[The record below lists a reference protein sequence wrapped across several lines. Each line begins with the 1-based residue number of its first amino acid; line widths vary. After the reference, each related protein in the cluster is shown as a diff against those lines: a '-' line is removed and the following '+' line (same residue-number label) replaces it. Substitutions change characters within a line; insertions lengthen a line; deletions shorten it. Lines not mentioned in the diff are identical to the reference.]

1 MALTLLATNNAEST
15 LASAISATDTS
26 LIVSAGTGAEFP
38 DAVAGESYFKLTL
51 TDAATGSQVEIV
63 NVTAKA
69 GDIFTIERAQ
79 EGTLAR
85 AWAANDMVANMMTA
99 DTLNIIAQ
107 YSQQAAASA
116 AQAEEYANNASDYA
130 QNKFTFYK
138 TASDPDGTI
147 AGLAATTDGQSFWVA
162 QGPDAL
168 SAAWQYQNN
177 AGVAV
182 LQAKQPGTAAVTG
195 TIREF
200 PTLAAAQA
208 DADAGNILNGGK
220 CFALNSSDNIIAD
233 EYANTSGTLTAT
245 GRRIASRKSVVIGC
259 VDAWV
264 NNNLYPFDSL
274 SSPNENSVSMNV
286 AAVST
291 IAYREAYSALLS
303 PVAVGDIITVRYKY
317 SGTGGA
323 PTIGLKTSLNGTFV
337 SNQPT
342 LTSSND
348 WQEVQLTATAATA
361 TLLAIGVNTR
371 LATTVQ
377 LSIIAYAS
385 KKNAITT
392 AILNSLDSISSLNGK
407 VRIGSVDSWVNNNL
421 YPFDSLSS
429 PNENSVS
436 MNVAAVSTIAYREA
450 YSALLSPVA
459 VGDII
464 TVRYKYSGTGGA
476 PTIGLKTSLNGTF
489 VSNQPTLTSSNDWQ
503 EVQLTATAATATLL
517 AIGVNTRLATTVQL
531 SIIAYASKKNAITTA
546 ILNSLDSISS
556 LNGKVRIG
564 SVDSWVNNTGY
575 PFSTFSQVNNNRVNY
590 ANASG
595 VYSEMY
601 ANINVASG
609 ATVELNYALNITSGR
624 LFARLANGSTWT
636 GDEVQLAGGGV
647 RQTVKLV
654 ASADTKQLKIYSK
667 AEVSSGSIFAEVNY
681 GQKNALTEQ
690 IDSLYSAIASANAI
704 LAILSQDSTFDSFVK
719 SSPYTYTLSD
729 AGTAYKQLLNTINA
743 VSGASTVKMMYKI
756 SSENAALKIQSR
768 NGNAWGANEKALTAD
783 GKYHEVDLQ
792 IASGQVFSGWGVY
805 SQAKSGGYTADVTM
819 IPISADGVFF
829 TPATAILYGLMMSTA
844 SLDTRVT
851 ALENGQVTNQN
862 TDVIFPAYFYAVDG
876 RPLRF
881 YGANMVSGPRPWRNN
896 TDIVLS
902 SHGYDGKSVLLK
914 DADPDAMIMP
924 SEINGPT
931 LNINARADGSGNVF
945 RKKAAFTKLAA
956 TQTGS
961 VKVATIMDSLGERC
975 VPWLYFA
982 INATGATYVG
992 AGSRT
997 TRGMTDD
1004 GGYVLPN
1011 TPAAGIPFDGRG
1023 GWTTFDYIGKTQK
1036 TNFSQP
1042 FLRDAV
1048 AADFAAYPQYCY
1060 DKAYSGQSYA
1070 DNPNLAGYH
1079 IFDVTAWMAASG
1091 VSASDKL
1098 VVVIQ
1103 LGYNDLYYSYTPQ
1116 QTVDAQEFMIAK
1128 FREKIANSRFVIS
1141 HQAFG
1146 WSGVSAPQNW
1156 PDFAKWITEKI
1167 RKFDN
1172 RLSEKIIVAPAWAQL
1187 SYKYGMNE
1195 TITATSDTGVQT
1207 VSLPDDV
1214 HPGEL
1219 GGAQW
1224 GDALV
1229 APVLAAWNW

>member
-1 MALTLLATNNAEST
+1 MAEVPLSLPTPTDNPVPSTDIRDAVYGGAMLDKVVTSTEPTYIDRLGGEHYTVDGIKAEGDKVVEETRQNLIPLSRQYTT
-15 LASAISATDTS
+15 LAD
-26 LIVSAGTGAEFP
+26 
-38 DAVAGESYFKLTL
+38 
-51 TDAATGSQVEIV
+51 
-63 NVTAKA
+63 
-69 GDIFTIERAQ
+69 
-79 EGTLAR
+79 
-85 AWAANDMVANMMTA
+85 
-99 DTLNIIAQ
+99 
-107 YSQQAAASA
+107 
-116 AQAEEYANNASDYA
+116 
-130 QNKFTFYK
+130 
-138 TASDPDGTI
+138 
-147 AGLAATTDGQSFWVA
+147 
-162 QGPDAL
+162 
-168 SAAWQYQNN
+168 
-177 AGVAV
+177 
-182 LQAKQPGTAAVTG
+182 
-195 TIREF
+195 
-200 PTLAAAQA
+200 AQA
-208 DADAGNILNGGK
+208 DIANIPVNSFTYVRDPSGNALALEYQNVAGV
-220 CFALNSSDNIIAD
+220 
-233 EYANTSGTLTAT
+233 LTAT
-245 GRRIASRKSVVIGC
+245 GRKMPSRASMVIGI
-259 VDAWV
+259 VDSWV

-303 PVAVGDIITVRYKY
+303 TVAAGDIITVRYKY
-317 SGTGGA
+317 NGTGGA

-377 LSIIAYAS
+377 LSIIS
-385 KKNAITT
+385 
-392 AILNSLDSISSLNGK
+392 
-407 VRIGSVDSWVNNNL
+407 
-421 YPFDSLSS
+421 
-429 PNENSVS
+429 
-436 MNVAAVSTIAYREA
+436 
-450 YSALLSPVA
+450 
-459 VGDII
+459 
-464 TVRYKYSGTGGA
+464 
-476 PTIGLKTSLNGTF
+476 
-489 VSNQPTLTSSNDWQ
+489 
-503 EVQLTATAATATLL
+503 
-517 AIGVNTRLATTVQL
+517 
-531 SIIAYASKKNAITTA
+531 YASKKNAITTA

-636 GDEVQLAGGGV
+636 GDEVQLSGGGV

-667 AEVSSGSIFAEVNY
+667 AEVSSGSVFAEVNY

-690 IDSLYSAIASANAI
+690 IDSLYSAVASANAI

-783 GKYHEVDLQ
+783 GKYHEVDLA

-805 SQAKSGGYTADVTM
+805 SAAKSGGYAADVTM

-829 TPATAILYGLMMSTA
+829 TPATAILYGLMASSA
-844 SLDTRVT
+844 SLDSRVT

-862 TDVIFPAYFYAVDG
+862 TDVIFPSYFYAVDG
-876 RPLRF
+876 RPQRF
-881 YGANMVSGPRPWRNN
+881 YGANMVSGDRPWRNGA
-896 TDIVLS
+896 DIVLS
-902 SHGYDGKSVLLK
+902 SHGYEGKPVLLK
-914 DADPDAMIMP
+914 DVVPDAMIMP

-945 RKKAAFTKLAA
+945 RKNAAFTKLAA
-956 TQTGS
+956 TQTGN

-997 TRGMTDD
+997 TRGMTDE
-1004 GGYVLPN
+1004 GGYTLPN

-1060 DKAYSGQSYA
+1060 DKAWSGQSYA
-1070 DNPNLAGYH
+1070 ENPNLSAYH
-1079 IFDVTAWMAASG
+1079 IFDVTAWMAAAG

-1116 QTVDAQEFMIAK
+1116 QTVDAQEFIIAK
-1128 FREKIANSRFVIS
+1128 FREKIADSRFVIS

-1146 WSGVSAPQNW
+1146 WSGISAPQNW
-1156 PDFAKWITEKI
+1156 PDFAKWIAQKL

>member
-1 MALTLLATNNAEST
+1 MATTDTQQTAQFAAE
-15 LASAISATDTS
+15 ASVSAAEAKQYLIEVQQGYQDISATTQEAINAATAAEAS
-26 LIVSAGTGAEFP
+26 KIAAETAEQSSSASAVSSAG
-38 DAVAGESYFKLTL
+38 S
-51 TDAATGSQVEIV
+51 AT
-63 NVTAKA
+63 
-69 GDIFTIERAQ
+69 
-79 EGTLAR
+79 
-85 AWAANDMVANMMTA
+85 
-99 DTLNIIAQ
+99 
-107 YSQQAAASA
+107 AAAGSA
-116 AQAEEYANNASDYA
+116 AQAEEYKNDASEYA
-130 QNKFTFYK
+130 LNKFTFYK
-138 TASDPDGTI
+138 TPSDPDGTI
-147 AGLAATTDGQSFWVA
+147 AGLAATTNGQSFRVA
-162 QGPDAL
+162 EGPGAT
-168 SAAWQYQNN
+168 AAFKTYENQD
-177 AGVAV
+177 GVAV
-182 LQAKQPGTAAVTG
+182 LQASQPGTAAVTG
-195 TIREF
+195 TIRVF
-200 PTLAAAQA
+200 PTTTAAQA

-220 CFALNSSDNIIAD
+220 CFALNASENIISD
-233 EYANTSGTLTAT
+233 EYTNTSGTLTPT

-274 SSPNENSVSMNV
+274 SSPNENAVSMSV

-303 PVAVGDIITVRYKY
+303 
-317 SGTGGA
+317 S
-323 PTIGLKTSLNGTFV
+323 
-337 SNQPT
+337 
-342 LTSSND
+342 
-348 WQEVQLTATAATA
+348 
-361 TLLAIGVNTR
+361 
-371 LATTVQ
+371 
-377 LSIIAYAS
+377 
-385 KKNAITT
+385 
-392 AILNSLDSISSLNGK
+392 
-407 VRIGSVDSWVNNNL
+407 
-421 YPFDSLSS
+421 
-429 PNENSVS
+429 
-436 MNVAAVSTIAYREA
+436 VAA
-450 YSALLSPVA
+450 
-459 VGDII
+459 GDII

-636 GDEVQLAGGGV
+636 GDEVQLSGGGV

-704 LAILSQDSTFDSFVK
+704 LAILSQDSTFDTLTK
-719 SSPYTYTLSD
+719 SSPYTYALSD
-729 AGTAYKQLLNTINA
+729 SGASYKQVLNSVNA
-743 VSGASTVKMMYKI
+743 VSGVSTVKLMYKI
-756 SSENAALKIQSR
+756 TSTNAALKIQSR
-768 NGNAWGANEKALTAD
+768 NGNAWGANERTLTLD
-783 GKYHEVDLQ
+783 GKYHEVDLP
-792 IASGQVFSGWGVY
+792 ITSGQVFSGWGVY
-805 SQAKSGGYTADVTM
+805 SQAKAGGYTADVTM

-945 RKKAAFTKLAA
+945 RKKAAFTKLSA
-956 TQTGS
+956 TQTGG

-1011 TPAAGIPFDGRG
+1011 TPSAGIPFDGRG

-1156 PDFAKWITEKI
+1156 PDFAKWITQKL

-1172 RLSEKIIVAPAWAQL
+1172 RISEKILVAPAWAQL

>member
-1 MALTLLATNNAEST
+1 MATTDTQQTAQFAAE
-15 LASAISATDTS
+15 AAVSAAEAKQYLIEVQQGYQDISATAQEA
-26 LIVSAGTGAEFP
+26 IN
-38 DAVAGESYFKLTL
+38 
-51 TDAATGSQVEIV
+51 AATAAEAAKSAAE
-63 NVTAKA
+63 TAEQNSS
-69 GDIFTIERAQ
+69 T
-79 EGTLAR
+79 
-85 AWAANDMVANMMTA
+85 
-99 DTLNIIAQ
+99 
-107 YSQQAAASA
+107 SAAASSESATA
-116 AQAEEYANNASDYA
+116 AAGSAALAEEYKNDASEYA
-130 QNKFTFYK
+130 LNKFTFYK
-138 TASDPDGTI
+138 TPSDPDGTI
-147 AGLAATTDGQSFWVA
+147 AGLAATTNGQSFRVA
-162 QGPDAL
+162 EGPGAT
-168 SAAWQYQNN
+168 AAFKTYENQD
-177 AGVAV
+177 GVAV
-182 LQAKQPGTAAVTG
+182 LQASQPGTAAVTG
-195 TIREF
+195 TIRVF
-200 PTLAAAQA
+200 PTTTAAQA

-220 CFALNSSDNIIAD
+220 CFALNASENIIAD
-233 EYANTSGTLTAT
+233 EYTNTSGTLTPT

-291 IAYREAYSALLS
+291 IAYREAYAALLS

-317 SGTGGA
+317 
-323 PTIGLKTSLNGTFV
+323 N
-337 SNQPT
+337 
-342 LTSSND
+342 
-348 WQEVQLTATAATA
+348 
-361 TLLAIGVNTR
+361 
-371 LATTVQ
+371 
-377 LSIIAYAS
+377 
-385 KKNAITT
+385 
-392 AILNSLDSISSLNGK
+392 
-407 VRIGSVDSWVNNNL
+407 
-421 YPFDSLSS
+421 
-429 PNENSVS
+429 
-436 MNVAAVSTIAYREA
+436 
-450 YSALLSPVA
+450 
-459 VGDII
+459 
-464 TVRYKYSGTGGA
+464 GTGGA

-636 GDEVQLAGGGV
+636 GDEVQLSGGGV

-654 ASADTKQLKIYSK
+654 ASAETKQLKIYSK

-756 SSENAALKIQSR
+756 SSANAALKIQSR

-792 IASGQVFSGWGVY
+792 IASGQVFSGWGIY
-805 SQAKSGGYTADVTM
+805 SAAKSGGYTADVTM

-982 INATGATYVG
+982 MNATGATYVG

-1156 PDFAKWITEKI
+1156 PDFAKWITQKI

>member
-1 MALTLLATNNAEST
+1 MATTPTNNPVPSNDLNDFRFNCEKV
-15 LASAISATDTS
+15 D
-26 LIVSAGTGAEFP
+26 
-38 DAVAGESYFKLTL
+38 
-51 TDAATGSQVEIV
+51 EIV
-63 NVTAKA
+63 NSDNEKYEDRFGVERY
-69 GDIFTIERAQ
+69 TIDGVRKNLIPLGKQ
-79 EGTLAR
+79 YMTLE
-85 AWAANDMVANMMTA
+85 D
-99 DTLNIIAQ
+99 
-107 YSQQAAASA
+107 
-116 AQAEEYANNASDYA
+116 
-130 QNKFTFYK
+130 
-138 TASDPDGTI
+138 
-147 AGLAATTDGQSFWVA
+147 
-162 QGPDAL
+162 
-168 SAAWQYQNN
+168 
-177 AGVAV
+177 
-182 LQAKQPGTAAVTG
+182 
-195 TIREF
+195 
-200 PTLAAAQA
+200 AQA
-208 DADAGNILNGGK
+208 DIANIPVNSFTYIRDSSTNALASEYQNVAGV
-220 CFALNSSDNIIAD
+220 
-233 EYANTSGTLTAT
+233 LTAT
-245 GRRIASRKSVVIGC
+245 GRKMPSRSSMVIGI
-259 VDAWV
+259 VDSWV
-264 NNNLYPFDSL
+264 NNTLYPFDSL
-274 SSPNENSVSMNV
+274 SSPNENAVSMNV

-317 SGTGGA
+317 
-323 PTIGLKTSLNGTFV
+323 N
-337 SNQPT
+337 
-342 LTSSND
+342 
-348 WQEVQLTATAATA
+348 
-361 TLLAIGVNTR
+361 
-371 LATTVQ
+371 
-377 LSIIAYAS
+377 
-385 KKNAITT
+385 
-392 AILNSLDSISSLNGK
+392 
-407 VRIGSVDSWVNNNL
+407 
-421 YPFDSLSS
+421 
-429 PNENSVS
+429 
-436 MNVAAVSTIAYREA
+436 
-450 YSALLSPVA
+450 
-459 VGDII
+459 
-464 TVRYKYSGTGGA
+464 GTGGA

-636 GDEVQLAGGGV
+636 GDEVQLSGGGV

-704 LAILSQDSTFDSFVK
+704 LAILSQDSTFDSLVK
-719 SSPYTYTLSD
+719 SSPYIYTLSD
-729 AGTAYKQLLNTINA
+729 AGTSYKQLLNTINA

-756 SSENAALKIQSR
+756 SSANAALKIQSR
-768 NGNAWGANEKALTAD
+768 NGNAWGANEKALIAD
-783 GKYHEVDLQ
+783 GRYHEVDLP
-792 IASGQVFSGWGVY
+792 ISSGQVFSGWGVY
-805 SQAKSGGYTADVTM
+805 SQAKPGGYSADVTM
-819 IPISADGVFF
+819 IPISVNGVFF
-829 TPATAILYGLMMSTA
+829 TPATAILYGLMASSA
-844 SLDTRVT
+844 SLDSRVT

-881 YGANMVSGPRPWRNN
+881 YGANMVSGPRSWRNN

-1011 TPAAGIPFDGRG
+1011 TPSEGIPFDGRG

-1146 WSGVSAPQNW
+1146 WSGVSAPQSW
-1156 PDFAKWITEKI
+1156 PEFAKWITQKL
-1167 RKFDN
+1167 RQFDN

>member
-99 DTLNIIAQ
+99 GTLNIIAQ
-107 YSQQAAASA
+107 YTQQAAASA
-116 AQAEEYANNASDYA
+116 AQAEEYKNDASEYA
-130 QNKFTFYK
+130 LNKFTFYK
-138 TASDPDGTI
+138 TPSDPDGTI
-147 AGLAATTDGQSFWVA
+147 AGLAATTNGQSFRVA
-162 QGPDAL
+162 EGPEAT
-168 SAAWQYQNN
+168 AAFKTYENQD
-177 AGVAV
+177 GVAV
-182 LQAKQPGTAAVTG
+182 LQASQPGTAAVTG
-195 TIREF
+195 TIRVF
-200 PTLAAAQA
+200 PTTTAAQA

-317 SGTGGA
+317 NGTGGA

-361 TLLAIGVNTR
+361 TLLAISVNTR

-407 VRIGSVDSWVNNNL
+407 VRIGSVDSWINNN
-421 YPFDSLSS
+421 
-429 PNENSVS
+429 
-436 MNVAAVSTIAYREA
+436 
-450 YSALLSPVA
+450 
-459 VGDII
+459 
-464 TVRYKYSGTGGA
+464 
-476 PTIGLKTSLNGTF
+476 
-489 VSNQPTLTSSNDWQ
+489 
-503 EVQLTATAATATLL
+503 
-517 AIGVNTRLATTVQL
+517 
-531 SIIAYASKKNAITTA
+531 
-546 ILNSLDSISS
+546 
-556 LNGKVRIG
+556 
-564 SVDSWVNNTGY
+564 GY
-575 PFSTFSQVNNNRVNY
+575 PFSVFSQVNNNRVNY
-590 ANASG
+590 VNSTG

-743 VSGASTVKMMYKI
+743 ISDASTVKMMYKI
-756 SSENAALKIQSR
+756 TSEDAALKIQSR
-768 NGNAWGANEKALTAD
+768 NGNAWGANEKALIAD
-783 GKYHEVDLQ
+783 GKYHEVDLA

-805 SQAKSGGYTADVTM
+805 SPAKSGGYTADVTM

-829 TPATAILYGLMMSTA
+829 TPATAILYGLMASSI
-844 SLDTRVT
+844 SLDSRVT
-851 ALENGQVTNQN
+851 ALESGQVTNQN
-862 TDVIFPAYFYAVDG
+862 TDVIFPSYFYAVDG
-876 RPLRF
+876 RPQRF
-881 YGANMVSGPRPWRNN
+881 YGANMVSGDRPWRNGA
-896 TDIVLS
+896 DIVLS
-902 SHGYDGKSVLLK
+902 SHGYEGKSVLLK
-914 DADPDAMIMP
+914 DAVPDAMIMP

>member
-79 EGTLAR
+79 EGTMAR

-99 DTLNIIAQ
+99 DTLNVIAQ
-107 YSQQAAASA
+107 YTQQAGESA
-116 AQAEEYANNASDYA
+116 AQSIEAANNASEYA
-130 QNKFTFYK
+130 KNKYTFYK
-138 TASDPDGTI
+138 TAGDPDGTI

-168 SAAWQYQNN
+168 SAAWQYQNK

-220 CFALNSSDNIIAD
+220 CFALNASENIIAD
-233 EYANTSGTLTAT
+233 EYTNTSGTLTPT

-259 VDAWV
+259 
-264 NNNLYPFDSL
+264 
-274 SSPNENSVSMNV
+274 
-286 AAVST
+286 
-291 IAYREAYSALLS
+291 
-303 PVAVGDIITVRYKY
+303 
-317 SGTGGA
+317 
-323 PTIGLKTSLNGTFV
+323 
-337 SNQPT
+337 
-342 LTSSND
+342 
-348 WQEVQLTATAATA
+348 
-361 TLLAIGVNTR
+361 
-371 LATTVQ
+371 
-377 LSIIAYAS
+377 
-385 KKNAITT
+385 
-392 AILNSLDSISSLNGK
+392 
-407 VRIGSVDSWVNNNL
+407 VDSWVNNNL

-503 EVQLTATAATATLL
+503 ELQLTATAATATLL
-517 AIGVNTRLATTVQL
+517 AISVNTRLATTVQL

-564 SVDSWVNNTGY
+564 SVDSWVNNNGY
-575 PFSTFSQVNNNRVNY
+575 PFSVFSQVNNNRVNY
-590 ANASG
+590 VNSTG

-743 VSGASTVKMMYKI
+743 ISDASTVKMMYKI
-756 SSENAALKIQSR
+756 TSEDAALKIQSR
-768 NGNAWGANEKALTAD
+768 NGNAWGANEKALIAD
-783 GKYHEVDLQ
+783 GKYHEVDLA

-805 SQAKSGGYTADVTM
+805 SPAKSGGYTADVTM

-829 TPATAILYGLMMSTA
+829 TPATAILYGLMASSI
-844 SLDTRVT
+844 SLDSRVT
-851 ALENGQVTNQN
+851 ALESGQVTNQN
-862 TDVIFPAYFYAVDG
+862 TDVIFPSYFYAVDG
-876 RPLRF
+876 RPQRF
-881 YGANMVSGPRPWRNN
+881 YGANMVSGDRPWRNGA
-896 TDIVLS
+896 DIVLS
-902 SHGYDGKSVLLK
+902 SHGYEGKSVLLK
-914 DADPDAMIMP
+914 DAVPDAMIMP

-1079 IFDVTAWMAASG
+1079 IFDVTAWMAAAG

-1098 VVVIQ
+1098 VVIIQ
-1103 LGYNDLYYSYTPQ
+1103 LGYNDLCYSYTPQ

-1128 FREKIANSRFVIS
+1128 FREKIANTRFVIS

-1156 PDFAKWITEKI
+1156 PDFAKWITQKI

>member
-1 MALTLLATNNAEST
+1 MATTDTQQTAQFAAE
-15 LASAISATDTS
+15 AAVSAAEAKQYLIEVQQGYQDISATAQEA
-26 LIVSAGTGAEFP
+26 IN
-38 DAVAGESYFKLTL
+38 
-51 TDAATGSQVEIV
+51 AATAAEAAKSAAE
-63 NVTAKA
+63 TAEQNSS
-69 GDIFTIERAQ
+69 T
-79 EGTLAR
+79 
-85 AWAANDMVANMMTA
+85 
-99 DTLNIIAQ
+99 
-107 YSQQAAASA
+107 SAAASSESATAAAGSA
-116 AQAEEYANNASDYA
+116 AQAEEYKNDASEYA
-130 QNKFTFYK
+130 LNKFTFYK
-138 TASDPDGTI
+138 TPSDPDGTI
-147 AGLAATTDGQSFWVA
+147 AGLAATTNGQSFRVA
-162 QGPDAL
+162 EGPEAT
-168 SAAWQYQNN
+168 AAFKTYENQD
-177 AGVAV
+177 GVAV
-182 LQAKQPGTAAVTG
+182 LQASQPGTAAVTG
-195 TIREF
+195 TIRVF
-200 PTLAAAQA
+200 PTTTAAQA

-303 PVAVGDIITVRYKY
+303 SVATGDIITVRYKY

-361 TLLAIGVNTR
+361 TILAIGVNTR
-371 LATTVQ
+371 LATT
-377 LSIIAYAS
+377 A
-385 KKNAITT
+385 
-392 AILNSLDSISSLNGK
+392 
-407 VRIGSVDSWVNNNL
+407 
-421 YPFDSLSS
+421 
-429 PNENSVS
+429 
-436 MNVAAVSTIAYREA
+436 
-450 YSALLSPVA
+450 
-459 VGDII
+459 
-464 TVRYKYSGTGGA
+464 
-476 PTIGLKTSLNGTF
+476 
-489 VSNQPTLTSSNDWQ
+489 
-503 EVQLTATAATATLL
+503 
-517 AIGVNTRLATTVQL
+517 QL

-636 GDEVQLAGGGV
+636 GDEVQLSGGGV

-667 AEVSSGSIFAEVNY
+667 AEVSSGSVFAEVNY

-704 LAILSQDSTFDSFVK
+704 LAILSQDSTFDTLTK
-719 SSPYTYTLSD
+719 SSPYTYALSD
-729 AGTAYKQLLNTINA
+729 SGASYKQMLNSVNA
-743 VSGASTVKMMYKI
+743 VSGVSTVKLMYKI
-756 SSENAALKIQSR
+756 TSTNAALKIQSR
-768 NGNAWGANEKALTAD
+768 NGNAWGANERTLTLD
-783 GKYHEVDLQ
+783 GKYHEVDLP
-792 IASGQVFSGWGVY
+792 ITSGQVFSGWGVY
-805 SQAKSGGYTADVTM
+805 SQAKAGGYTADVTM

-1011 TPAAGIPFDGRG
+1011 TPSAGIPFDGRG

-1079 IFDVTAWMAASG
+1079 IFDVTAWMAAAG

-1156 PDFAKWITEKI
+1156 PDFAKWITQKI

>member
-1 MALTLLATNNAEST
+1 MSEYDTGNSVPSASMPDAWDNMQSIDSFVNSNDETITTRTGKQLDTLHGVNVKASNQRDELQAEFEASQEERDITFEETRQNLIPLSRQYTT
-15 LASAISATDTS
+15 LAD
-26 LIVSAGTGAEFP
+26 
-38 DAVAGESYFKLTL
+38 
-51 TDAATGSQVEIV
+51 
-63 NVTAKA
+63 
-69 GDIFTIERAQ
+69 
-79 EGTLAR
+79 
-85 AWAANDMVANMMTA
+85 
-99 DTLNIIAQ
+99 
-107 YSQQAAASA
+107 
-116 AQAEEYANNASDYA
+116 
-130 QNKFTFYK
+130 
-138 TASDPDGTI
+138 
-147 AGLAATTDGQSFWVA
+147 
-162 QGPDAL
+162 
-168 SAAWQYQNN
+168 
-177 AGVAV
+177 
-182 LQAKQPGTAAVTG
+182 
-195 TIREF
+195 
-200 PTLAAAQA
+200 AQA
-208 DADAGNILNGGK
+208 DIANIPVNSFTYVRDPSGNALALEYQNVAGV
-220 CFALNSSDNIIAD
+220 
-233 EYANTSGTLTAT
+233 LTAT
-245 GRRIASRKSVVIGC
+245 GRKMPSRASMVIG
-259 VDAWV
+259 
-264 NNNLYPFDSL
+264 
-274 SSPNENSVSMNV
+274 
-286 AAVST
+286 
-291 IAYREAYSALLS
+291 I
-303 PVAVGDIITVRYKY
+303 
-317 SGTGGA
+317 
-323 PTIGLKTSLNGTFV
+323 
-337 SNQPT
+337 
-342 LTSSND
+342 
-348 WQEVQLTATAATA
+348 
-361 TLLAIGVNTR
+361 
-371 LATTVQ
+371 
-377 LSIIAYAS
+377 
-385 KKNAITT
+385 
-392 AILNSLDSISSLNGK
+392 
-407 VRIGSVDSWVNNNL
+407 VDSWVNNNL

-450 YSALLSPVA
+450 YSALLSTVA
-459 VGDII
+459 AGDII
-464 TVRYKYSGTGGA
+464 TVRYKYNGTGGA

-636 GDEVQLAGGGV
+636 GDEVQLSGGGV

-756 SSENAALKIQSR
+756 SSANAALKIQSR
-768 NGNAWGANEKALTAD
+768 NGNAWGANEKSLVAD
-783 GKYHEVDLQ
+783 GKYHEVDLA
-792 IASGQVFSGWGVY
+792 ISSGQVFSGWGVY
-805 SQAKSGGYTADVTM
+805 SQAKAGGYTADVTM
-819 IPISADGVFF
+819 IPISANGVFF
-829 TPATAILYGLMMSTA
+829 TPATAILYGLMASSA
-844 SLDTRVT
+844 SLDSRVT

-914 DADPDAMIMP
+914 DAVPDAMIMP

-931 LNINARADGSGNVF
+931 ININARADGSGNVF

-956 TQTGS
+956 AQTGS

-982 INATGATYVG
+982 LNATGATYVG

-1011 TPAAGIPFDGRG
+1011 TPSAGIPFDGRG

-1079 IFDVTAWMAASG
+1079 IFDVTAWMAAAG

-1098 VVVIQ
+1098 VVIIQ

-1128 FREKIANSRFVIS
+1128 FREKIANTRFVIS

-1156 PDFAKWITEKI
+1156 PDFAKWITQKI

>member
-1 MALTLLATNNAEST
+1 MAELPLPLPTPTDNPVPSTDIRDAVYGGAMLDKVVTSTEPTYIDRLGGEHYTIDGIKVEGDKVVEETRQNLIPLSRQYTT
-15 LASAISATDTS
+15 LAD
-26 LIVSAGTGAEFP
+26 
-38 DAVAGESYFKLTL
+38 
-51 TDAATGSQVEIV
+51 
-63 NVTAKA
+63 
-69 GDIFTIERAQ
+69 
-79 EGTLAR
+79 
-85 AWAANDMVANMMTA
+85 
-99 DTLNIIAQ
+99 
-107 YSQQAAASA
+107 
-116 AQAEEYANNASDYA
+116 
-130 QNKFTFYK
+130 
-138 TASDPDGTI
+138 
-147 AGLAATTDGQSFWVA
+147 
-162 QGPDAL
+162 
-168 SAAWQYQNN
+168 
-177 AGVAV
+177 
-182 LQAKQPGTAAVTG
+182 
-195 TIREF
+195 
-200 PTLAAAQA
+200 AQA
-208 DADAGNILNGGK
+208 DIANIPVNSFTYVRDPSGNALALEYQNVAGV
-220 CFALNSSDNIIAD
+220 
-233 EYANTSGTLTAT
+233 LTAT
-245 GRRIASRKSVVIGC
+245 GRKMPSRSSMVIG
-259 VDAWV
+259 
-264 NNNLYPFDSL
+264 
-274 SSPNENSVSMNV
+274 
-286 AAVST
+286 
-291 IAYREAYSALLS
+291 I
-303 PVAVGDIITVRYKY
+303 
-317 SGTGGA
+317 
-323 PTIGLKTSLNGTFV
+323 
-337 SNQPT
+337 
-342 LTSSND
+342 
-348 WQEVQLTATAATA
+348 
-361 TLLAIGVNTR
+361 
-371 LATTVQ
+371 
-377 LSIIAYAS
+377 
-385 KKNAITT
+385 
-392 AILNSLDSISSLNGK
+392 
-407 VRIGSVDSWVNNNL
+407 VDSWVNNNL

-464 TVRYKYSGTGGA
+464 TVRYKYNGTGGA

-636 GDEVQLAGGGV
+636 GDEVQLSGGGV

-729 AGTAYKQLLNTINA
+729 AGTSYKQLLNTINA

-756 SSENAALKIQSR
+756 SSANAALKIQSR

-792 IASGQVFSGWGVY
+792 IASGQVFSGWGIY
-805 SQAKSGGYTADVTM
+805 SAAKSGGYTADVTM
-819 IPISADGVFF
+819 ISISADGVFF

-982 INATGATYVG
+982 MNATGATYVG

-1004 GGYVLPN
+1004 GGYVLP
-1011 TPAAGIPFDGRG
+1011 
-1023 GWTTFDYIGKTQK
+1023 
-1036 TNFSQP
+1036 
-1042 FLRDAV
+1042 
-1048 AADFAAYPQYCY
+1048 
-1060 DKAYSGQSYA
+1060 
-1070 DNPNLAGYH
+1070 
-1079 IFDVTAWMAASG
+1079 
-1091 VSASDKL
+1091 
-1098 VVVIQ
+1098 
-1103 LGYNDLYYSYTPQ
+1103 
-1116 QTVDAQEFMIAK
+1116 
-1128 FREKIANSRFVIS
+1128 
-1141 HQAFG
+1141 
-1146 WSGVSAPQNW
+1146 
-1156 PDFAKWITEKI
+1156 
-1167 RKFDN
+1167 
-1172 RLSEKIIVAPAWAQL
+1172 
-1187 SYKYGMNE
+1187 
-1195 TITATSDTGVQT
+1195 
-1207 VSLPDDV
+1207 
-1214 HPGEL
+1214 
-1219 GGAQW
+1219 
-1224 GDALV
+1224 
-1229 APVLAAWNW
+1229 

>member
-1 MALTLLATNNAEST
+1 MAELPLPLPTPTDNPVPSTDIRDAVYGGAMLDKVVTSTEPTYIDRLGGEHYTIDGIKAEGDKVVEETRQNLIPLSRQYTT
-15 LASAISATDTS
+15 LAD
-26 LIVSAGTGAEFP
+26 
-38 DAVAGESYFKLTL
+38 
-51 TDAATGSQVEIV
+51 
-63 NVTAKA
+63 
-69 GDIFTIERAQ
+69 
-79 EGTLAR
+79 
-85 AWAANDMVANMMTA
+85 
-99 DTLNIIAQ
+99 
-107 YSQQAAASA
+107 
-116 AQAEEYANNASDYA
+116 
-130 QNKFTFYK
+130 
-138 TASDPDGTI
+138 
-147 AGLAATTDGQSFWVA
+147 
-162 QGPDAL
+162 
-168 SAAWQYQNN
+168 
-177 AGVAV
+177 
-182 LQAKQPGTAAVTG
+182 
-195 TIREF
+195 
-200 PTLAAAQA
+200 AQA
-208 DADAGNILNGGK
+208 DIANIPVNSFTYVRDPSGNALALEYQNVAGV
-220 CFALNSSDNIIAD
+220 
-233 EYANTSGTLTAT
+233 LTAT
-245 GRRIASRKSVVIGC
+245 GRKMPSRASMVIG
-259 VDAWV
+259 
-264 NNNLYPFDSL
+264 
-274 SSPNENSVSMNV
+274 
-286 AAVST
+286 
-291 IAYREAYSALLS
+291 I
-303 PVAVGDIITVRYKY
+303 
-317 SGTGGA
+317 
-323 PTIGLKTSLNGTFV
+323 
-337 SNQPT
+337 
-342 LTSSND
+342 
-348 WQEVQLTATAATA
+348 
-361 TLLAIGVNTR
+361 
-371 LATTVQ
+371 
-377 LSIIAYAS
+377 
-385 KKNAITT
+385 
-392 AILNSLDSISSLNGK
+392 
-407 VRIGSVDSWVNNNL
+407 VDSWVNNNL

-464 TVRYKYSGTGGA
+464 TVRYKYSGTGGS

-503 EVQLTATAATATLL
+503 EVRLTATAATATLL
-517 AIGVNTRLATTVQL
+517 AIGVNTKLATTVQL

-564 SVDSWVNNTGY
+564 SVDSWVNNNGY
-575 PFSTFSQVNNNRVNY
+575 PFSVFSQVNNNRVNY
-590 ANASG
+590 VNSSG

-601 ANINVASG
+601 ADVNVPSG
-609 ATVELNYALNITSGR
+609 GALTLNYSLDVTAGR
-624 LFARLANGSTWT
+624 LFARLANGSAWT
-636 GDEVQLAGGGV
+636 GDEVQLAGGGA
-647 RQTVKLV
+647 RQTLTLV
-654 ASADTKQLKIYSK
+654 ATDDTRQLKIYSK
-667 AEVSSGSIFAEVNY
+667 AEISAGSIFAEVVY

-690 IDSLYSAIASANAI
+690 IDSLYTAVASANAI
-704 LAILSQDSTFDSFVK
+704 LAILSQSSTFDSFVK

-729 AGTAYKQLLNTINA
+729 SGIAYKQLINTINTISS
-743 VSGASTVKMMYKI
+743 VTTVKMMYKI
-756 SSENAALKIQSR
+756 SSTNAVLKIQSR
-768 NGNAWGANEKALTAD
+768 NGGNWGANETPLIAD
-783 GKYHEVDLQ
+783 GSYHEVNLS
-792 IASGQVFSGWGVY
+792 ISSGQVFSGWGVY
-805 SQAKSGGYTADVTM
+805 SSAKAGGYYADVTM
-819 IPISADGVFF
+819 IPISANGVFF
-829 TPATAILYGLMMSTA
+829 TPATAILYGLMQTSA
-844 SLDTRVT
+844 DLDSRVT
-851 ALENGQVTNQN
+851 ALEQGIAADQN
-862 TDVIFPAYFYAVDG
+862 TDVIFPANFYAVDS

-881 YGANMVSGPRPWRNN
+881 YGANLVSGERPWHNGA
-896 TDIVLS
+896 DVVLS
-902 SHGYDGKSVLLK
+902 SHGYEGKPILLK
-914 DADPDAMIMP
+914 SIVPDATILP

-931 LNINARADGSGNVF
+931 LVVNARADQSGAVY

-956 TQTGS
+956 TQTGN

-982 INATGATYVG
+982 LNATGATYVG
-992 AGSRT
+992 AGSRK

-1004 GGYVLPN
+1004 GSYTLPN
-1011 TPAAGIPFDGRG
+1011 TPADGIPFDGRG

-1128 FREKIANSRFVIS
+1128 FKEKIANSRFVIS

-1146 WSGVSAPQNW
+1146 WSGVSAPQSW
-1156 PDFAKWITEKI
+1156 PEFAKWITQKL

-1172 RLSEKIIVAPAWAQL
+1172 RISEKILVAPAWAQL

-1224 GDALV
+1224 GDALL
-1229 APVLAAWNW
+1229 APVLAAWSI

>member
-107 YSQQAAASA
+107 YAQQAAASA
-116 AQAEEYANNASDYA
+116 EQAGEYAGDASDYA
-130 QNKFTFYK
+130 RNKFTFYK

-168 SAAWQYQNN
+168 SAAWQYQNK

-195 TIREF
+195 TIRVF
-200 PTLAAAQA
+200 PTTTAAQA

-220 CFALNSSDNIIAD
+220 CFALNASENIIAD
-233 EYANTSGTLTAT
+233 EYTNTSGTLTPT
-245 GRRIASRKSVVIGC
+245 GRKIASRKSVVIGC
-259 VDAWV
+259 
-264 NNNLYPFDSL
+264 
-274 SSPNENSVSMNV
+274 
-286 AAVST
+286 
-291 IAYREAYSALLS
+291 
-303 PVAVGDIITVRYKY
+303 
-317 SGTGGA
+317 
-323 PTIGLKTSLNGTFV
+323 
-337 SNQPT
+337 
-342 LTSSND
+342 
-348 WQEVQLTATAATA
+348 
-361 TLLAIGVNTR
+361 
-371 LATTVQ
+371 
-377 LSIIAYAS
+377 
-385 KKNAITT
+385 
-392 AILNSLDSISSLNGK
+392 
-407 VRIGSVDSWVNNNL
+407 VDSWVNNNL

-450 YSALLSPVA
+450 CSALLSPVA

-636 GDEVQLAGGGV
+636 GDEVQLSGGGV

-667 AEVSSGSIFAEVNY
+667 AEVSSGSVFAEVNY

-704 LAILSQDSTFDSFVK
+704 LAILSQDSTFDTLTK
-719 SSPYTYTLSD
+719 SSPYTYTLTD
-729 AGTAYKQLLNTINA
+729 
-743 VSGASTVKMMYKI
+743 SGASYKQMLNSVNTVSGVSTVKLMYKI
-756 SSENAALKIQSR
+756 TSTNAALKIQSR
-768 NGNAWGANEKALTAD
+768 NGNAWGANERTLTLD
-783 GKYHEVDLQ
+783 GKYHEVDLP
-792 IASGQVFSGWGVY
+792 ITSGQVFSGWGVY

-982 INATGATYVG
+982 LNATGATYVG

-1011 TPAAGIPFDGRG
+1011 TPSAGIPFDGRG

-1079 IFDVTAWMAASG
+1079 IFDVTAWMAAAG

-1156 PDFAKWITEKI
+1156 PDFAKWITQKI

-1224 GDALV
+1224 GDALL
-1229 APVLAAWNW
+1229 APVLAAWSI

>member
-1 MALTLLATNNAEST
+1 MAEVPLPTPTDNPVPSTDIRDAVYAGAMLDKVVTSTELTYTDRLGGEHYTVDGIKAEGDKVVEETRQNLIPLSRQYTT
-15 LASAISATDTS
+15 LAD
-26 LIVSAGTGAEFP
+26 
-38 DAVAGESYFKLTL
+38 
-51 TDAATGSQVEIV
+51 
-63 NVTAKA
+63 
-69 GDIFTIERAQ
+69 
-79 EGTLAR
+79 
-85 AWAANDMVANMMTA
+85 
-99 DTLNIIAQ
+99 
-107 YSQQAAASA
+107 
-116 AQAEEYANNASDYA
+116 
-130 QNKFTFYK
+130 
-138 TASDPDGTI
+138 
-147 AGLAATTDGQSFWVA
+147 
-162 QGPDAL
+162 
-168 SAAWQYQNN
+168 
-177 AGVAV
+177 
-182 LQAKQPGTAAVTG
+182 
-195 TIREF
+195 
-200 PTLAAAQA
+200 AQA
-208 DADAGNILNGGK
+208 DIANIPVNSFTYVREPSGNALALEYQNVAGV
-220 CFALNSSDNIIAD
+220 
-233 EYANTSGTLTAT
+233 LTAT
-245 GRRIASRKSVVIGC
+245 GRKMPSRASMVIGI
-259 VDAWV
+259 VDSWV
-264 NNNLYPFDSL
+264 NNTLYPFDSL

-303 PVAVGDIITVRYKY
+303 T
-317 SGTGGA
+317 
-323 PTIGLKTSLNGTFV
+323 
-337 SNQPT
+337 
-342 LTSSND
+342 
-348 WQEVQLTATAATA
+348 
-361 TLLAIGVNTR
+361 
-371 LATTVQ
+371 
-377 LSIIAYAS
+377 
-385 KKNAITT
+385 
-392 AILNSLDSISSLNGK
+392 
-407 VRIGSVDSWVNNNL
+407 
-421 YPFDSLSS
+421 
-429 PNENSVS
+429 
-436 MNVAAVSTIAYREA
+436 VAA
-450 YSALLSPVA
+450 
-459 VGDII
+459 GDII

-636 GDEVQLAGGGV
+636 GDEVQLSGGGV

-690 IDSLYSAIASANAI
+690 IDSLYSAISSANAI
-704 LAILSQDSTFDSFVK
+704 LAILSQDSTFDTLTK
-719 SSPYTYTLSD
+719 SSPYTYTLTD
-729 AGTAYKQLLNTINA
+729 
-743 VSGASTVKMMYKI
+743 SGASYKQMLNSVNTVSGVSTVKLVYKI
-756 SSENAALKIQSR
+756 TSTNAALKIQSR
-768 NGNAWGANEKALTAD
+768 NGNAWGANERTLTLD
-783 GKYHEVDLQ
+783 GKYHEVDLP
-792 IASGQVFSGWGVY
+792 ITSGQVFSGWGVY
-805 SQAKSGGYTADVTM
+805 SQAKAGGYTADVTM

-1128 FREKIANSRFVIS
+1128 FKEKIANSRFVIS

-1156 PDFAKWITEKI
+1156 PDFAKWITQKI

>member
-1 MALTLLATNNAEST
+1 MAELPLPLPTPTDNPVPSTDIRDAVYGGAMLDKVVTSTEPTYIDRLGGEHYTIDGIKAEGDKVVEETRQNLIPLSRQYTT
-15 LASAISATDTS
+15 LAD
-26 LIVSAGTGAEFP
+26 
-38 DAVAGESYFKLTL
+38 
-51 TDAATGSQVEIV
+51 
-63 NVTAKA
+63 
-69 GDIFTIERAQ
+69 
-79 EGTLAR
+79 
-85 AWAANDMVANMMTA
+85 
-99 DTLNIIAQ
+99 
-107 YSQQAAASA
+107 
-116 AQAEEYANNASDYA
+116 
-130 QNKFTFYK
+130 
-138 TASDPDGTI
+138 
-147 AGLAATTDGQSFWVA
+147 
-162 QGPDAL
+162 
-168 SAAWQYQNN
+168 
-177 AGVAV
+177 
-182 LQAKQPGTAAVTG
+182 
-195 TIREF
+195 
-200 PTLAAAQA
+200 AQA
-208 DADAGNILNGGK
+208 DIANIPVNSFTYVRDPSGNTLALEYQNVAGV
-220 CFALNSSDNIIAD
+220 
-233 EYANTSGTLTAT
+233 LTAT
-245 GRRIASRKSVVIGC
+245 GRKMPSRASMVIGI
-259 VDAWV
+259 VDSWV

-317 SGTGGA
+317 NGTGGA

-377 LSIIAYAS
+377 LSIIAY
-385 KKNAITT
+385 T
-392 AILNSLDSISSLNGK
+392 
-407 VRIGSVDSWVNNNL
+407 
-421 YPFDSLSS
+421 
-429 PNENSVS
+429 
-436 MNVAAVSTIAYREA
+436 
-450 YSALLSPVA
+450 
-459 VGDII
+459 
-464 TVRYKYSGTGGA
+464 
-476 PTIGLKTSLNGTF
+476 
-489 VSNQPTLTSSNDWQ
+489 
-503 EVQLTATAATATLL
+503 
-517 AIGVNTRLATTVQL
+517 
-531 SIIAYASKKNAITTA
+531 SKKNAITTA

-636 GDEVQLAGGGV
+636 GDEVQLSGGGV

-704 LAILSQDSTFDSFVK
+704 LAILSQDSTFDTLTK
-719 SSPYTYTLSD
+719 SSPYTYTLTD
-729 AGTAYKQLLNTINA
+729 
-743 VSGASTVKMMYKI
+743 SGASYKQMLNSVNTVSGVSTVKLMYKI
-756 SSENAALKIQSR
+756 TSTNAALKIQSR
-768 NGNAWGANEKALTAD
+768 NGNAWGANERTLTLD
-783 GKYHEVDLQ
+783 GKYHEVDLP
-792 IASGQVFSGWGVY
+792 ITSGQVFSGWGVY

-1011 TPAAGIPFDGRG
+1011 TPSAGIPFDGRG

-1207 VSLPDDV
+1207 VSSPDDV

>member
-1 MALTLLATNNAEST
+1 MAEVPLPLPTPTDNPVPSTDIRDAVYGGAMLDKVVTSTEPTYIDRLGGEHYTVDGIKAEGDKVVEETRQNLIPLSRQYTT
-15 LASAISATDTS
+15 LAD
-26 LIVSAGTGAEFP
+26 
-38 DAVAGESYFKLTL
+38 
-51 TDAATGSQVEIV
+51 
-63 NVTAKA
+63 
-69 GDIFTIERAQ
+69 
-79 EGTLAR
+79 
-85 AWAANDMVANMMTA
+85 
-99 DTLNIIAQ
+99 
-107 YSQQAAASA
+107 
-116 AQAEEYANNASDYA
+116 
-130 QNKFTFYK
+130 
-138 TASDPDGTI
+138 
-147 AGLAATTDGQSFWVA
+147 
-162 QGPDAL
+162 
-168 SAAWQYQNN
+168 
-177 AGVAV
+177 
-182 LQAKQPGTAAVTG
+182 
-195 TIREF
+195 
-200 PTLAAAQA
+200 AQA
-208 DADAGNILNGGK
+208 DIANIPVNSFTYVRDPSGNALALEYQNVAGV
-220 CFALNSSDNIIAD
+220 
-233 EYANTSGTLTAT
+233 LTAT
-245 GRRIASRKSVVIGC
+245 GRKMPSRASMVIG
-259 VDAWV
+259 
-264 NNNLYPFDSL
+264 
-274 SSPNENSVSMNV
+274 
-286 AAVST
+286 
-291 IAYREAYSALLS
+291 I
-303 PVAVGDIITVRYKY
+303 
-317 SGTGGA
+317 
-323 PTIGLKTSLNGTFV
+323 
-337 SNQPT
+337 
-342 LTSSND
+342 
-348 WQEVQLTATAATA
+348 
-361 TLLAIGVNTR
+361 
-371 LATTVQ
+371 
-377 LSIIAYAS
+377 
-385 KKNAITT
+385 
-392 AILNSLDSISSLNGK
+392 
-407 VRIGSVDSWVNNNL
+407 VDSWVNNNL

-450 YSALLSPVA
+450 YSALLSTVA
-459 VGDII
+459 AGDII
-464 TVRYKYSGTGGA
+464 TVRYKYNGTGGA

-636 GDEVQLAGGGV
+636 GDEVQLSGGGV

-756 SSENAALKIQSR
+756 SSANAALKIQSR
-768 NGNAWGANEKALTAD
+768 NGNAWGANEKSLVAD
-783 GKYHEVDLQ
+783 GKYHEVDLA
-792 IASGQVFSGWGVY
+792 ISSGQVFSGWGVY
-805 SQAKSGGYTADVTM
+805 SQAKAGGYTADVTM
-819 IPISADGVFF
+819 VPISANGVFF
-829 TPATAILYGLMMSTA
+829 TPATAILYGLMASSA
-844 SLDTRVT
+844 SLDSRVT

-914 DADPDAMIMP
+914 DAVPDAMIMP

-931 LNINARADGSGNVF
+931 ININARADGSGNVF

-956 TQTGS
+956 AQTGS

-982 INATGATYVG
+982 LNATGATYVG

-1011 TPAAGIPFDGRG
+1011 TPSAGIPFDGRG
-1023 GWTTFDYIGKTQK
+1023 GWTTFDYLGKTQK

-1079 IFDVTAWMAASG
+1079 IFDVTAWMAAAG

-1098 VVVIQ
+1098 VVIIQ

-1128 FREKIANSRFVIS
+1128 FREKIANTRFVIS

-1156 PDFAKWITEKI
+1156 PDFAKWITQKI

>member
-107 YSQQAAASA
+107 YAQQAAASA
-116 AQAEEYANNASDYA
+116 EQAGEYAGDASDYA
-130 QNKFTFYK
+130 RNKFTFYK

-168 SAAWQYQNN
+168 SAAWQYQNK

-195 TIREF
+195 TIRVF
-200 PTLAAAQA
+200 PTTTAAQA

-220 CFALNSSDNIIAD
+220 CFALNASENIIAD
-233 EYANTSGTLTAT
+233 EYTNTSGTLTPT
-245 GRRIASRKSVVIGC
+245 GRKIASRKSVVIGC
-259 VDAWV
+259 
-264 NNNLYPFDSL
+264 
-274 SSPNENSVSMNV
+274 
-286 AAVST
+286 
-291 IAYREAYSALLS
+291 
-303 PVAVGDIITVRYKY
+303 
-317 SGTGGA
+317 
-323 PTIGLKTSLNGTFV
+323 
-337 SNQPT
+337 
-342 LTSSND
+342 
-348 WQEVQLTATAATA
+348 
-361 TLLAIGVNTR
+361 
-371 LATTVQ
+371 
-377 LSIIAYAS
+377 
-385 KKNAITT
+385 
-392 AILNSLDSISSLNGK
+392 
-407 VRIGSVDSWVNNNL
+407 VDSWVNNNL

-503 EVQLTATAATATLL
+503 ELQLTATAATATLL
-517 AIGVNTRLATTVQL
+517 AISVNTRLATTVQL

-564 SVDSWVNNTGY
+564 SVDSWVNNNGY
-575 PFSTFSQVNNNRVNY
+575 PFSVFSQVNNNRVNY
-590 ANASG
+590 VNSTG

-743 VSGASTVKMMYKI
+743 ISDASTVKMMYKI
-756 SSENAALKIQSR
+756 TSEDAALKIQSR
-768 NGNAWGANEKALTAD
+768 NGNAWGANEKALIAD
-783 GKYHEVDLQ
+783 GKYHEVDLA

-805 SQAKSGGYTADVTM
+805 SPAKSGGYTADVTM

-829 TPATAILYGLMMSTA
+829 TPATAILYGLMASSI
-844 SLDTRVT
+844 SLDSRVT
-851 ALENGQVTNQN
+851 ALESGQVTNQN
-862 TDVIFPAYFYAVDG
+862 TDVIFPSYFYAVDG
-876 RPLRF
+876 RPQRF
-881 YGANMVSGPRPWRNN
+881 YGANMVSGDRPWRNGA
-896 TDIVLS
+896 DIVLS
-902 SHGYDGKSVLLK
+902 SHGYEGKSVLLK
-914 DADPDAMIMP
+914 DAVPDAMIMP

>member
-1 MALTLLATNNAEST
+1 MAELPLPLPTPTDNPVPSIDIRDAVYGGAMLDKAVTSTEPTYIDRLGGEHYTIDGIKAEGDKVVEETRQNLIPLSRQYTT
-15 LASAISATDTS
+15 LAD
-26 LIVSAGTGAEFP
+26 
-38 DAVAGESYFKLTL
+38 
-51 TDAATGSQVEIV
+51 
-63 NVTAKA
+63 
-69 GDIFTIERAQ
+69 
-79 EGTLAR
+79 
-85 AWAANDMVANMMTA
+85 
-99 DTLNIIAQ
+99 
-107 YSQQAAASA
+107 
-116 AQAEEYANNASDYA
+116 
-130 QNKFTFYK
+130 
-138 TASDPDGTI
+138 
-147 AGLAATTDGQSFWVA
+147 
-162 QGPDAL
+162 
-168 SAAWQYQNN
+168 
-177 AGVAV
+177 
-182 LQAKQPGTAAVTG
+182 
-195 TIREF
+195 
-200 PTLAAAQA
+200 AQA
-208 DADAGNILNGGK
+208 DIANIPVNSFTYVRDPSGNALALEYQNVAGV
-220 CFALNSSDNIIAD
+220 
-233 EYANTSGTLTAT
+233 LTAT
-245 GRRIASRKSVVIGC
+245 GRKMPSRASMVIG
-259 VDAWV
+259 
-264 NNNLYPFDSL
+264 
-274 SSPNENSVSMNV
+274 
-286 AAVST
+286 
-291 IAYREAYSALLS
+291 I
-303 PVAVGDIITVRYKY
+303 
-317 SGTGGA
+317 
-323 PTIGLKTSLNGTFV
+323 
-337 SNQPT
+337 
-342 LTSSND
+342 
-348 WQEVQLTATAATA
+348 
-361 TLLAIGVNTR
+361 
-371 LATTVQ
+371 
-377 LSIIAYAS
+377 
-385 KKNAITT
+385 
-392 AILNSLDSISSLNGK
+392 
-407 VRIGSVDSWVNNNL
+407 VDSWVNNNL

-450 YSALLSPVA
+450 YSALLSPIA

-464 TVRYKYSGTGGA
+464 TVRYKYNGTGGA

-575 PFSTFSQVNNNRVNY
+575 PFSTLSQVNNNRVNY

-636 GDEVQLAGGGV
+636 GDEVQLSGGGV
-647 RQTVKLV
+647 RQTVNLV
-654 ASADTKQLKIYSK
+654 ASADTRQLKIYSK

-704 LAILSQDSTFDSFVK
+704 LAILSQDSTFDTLTK
-719 SSPYTYTLSD
+719 SSPYTYTLTDSG
-729 AGTAYKQLLNTINA
+729 AAYKQMLTTVNT
-743 VSGASTVKMMYKI
+743 VSGVSTVKLMYKI
-756 SSENAALKIQSR
+756 TSTNAALKIQSR
-768 NGNAWGANEKALTAD
+768 NGNAWGANERTLTLD
-783 GKYHEVDLQ
+783 GKYHEVDLP
-792 IASGQVFSGWGVY
+792 ITSGQVFSGWGVY
-805 SQAKSGGYTADVTM
+805 SQAKAGGYTADVTM

-982 INATGATYVG
+982 MNATGATYVG

>member
-1 MALTLLATNNAEST
+1 MASLDDKSLFEDIFRLENDTPAE
-15 LASAISATDTS
+15 AI
-26 LIVSAGTGAEFP
+26 GPE
-38 DAVAGESYFKLTL
+38 
-51 TDAATGSQVEIV
+51 
-63 NVTAKA
+63 
-69 GDIFTIERAQ
+69 GDI
-79 EGTLAR
+79 
-85 AWAANDMVANMMTA
+85 
-99 DTLNIIAQ
+99 
-107 YSQQAAASA
+107 S
-116 AQAEEYANNASDYA
+116 YANIQAQQLANRTRWLRTQLVSISDFREY
-130 QNKFTFYK
+130 TFFK
-138 TASDPDGTI
+138 TAEDPDGTI
-147 AGLAATTDGQSFWVA
+147 AGRANTPNGKLFRVSQGEGDELAFKYYLHKD
-162 QGPDAL
+162 
-168 SAAWQYQNN
+168 
-177 AGVAV
+177 GVAIPDTT
-182 LQAKQPGTAAVTG
+182 LIGIGSIQN
-195 TIREF
+195 TIRAF
-200 PTLAAAQA
+200 PTLAASQA

-220 CFALNSSDNIIAD
+220 CFALNASENIIAD

-264 NNNLYPFDSL
+264 NNNLYPFDTL
-274 SSPNENSVSMNV
+274 SSPNENAVSMNV

-317 SGTGGA
+317 NGTGGA

-348 WQEVQLTATAATA
+348 WQEVQLIATAATA

-371 LATTVQ
+371 LATAAQ
-377 LSIIAYAS
+377 LSIIAYTS

-392 AILNSLDSISSLNGK
+392 AILNAMDSVSGLNGK
-407 VRIGSVDSWVNNNL
+407 VRIGSITAWINN
-421 YPFDSLSS
+421 
-429 PNENSVS
+429 
-436 MNVAAVSTIAYREA
+436 
-450 YSALLSPVA
+450 
-459 VGDII
+459 G
-464 TVRYKYSGTGGA
+464 
-476 PTIGLKTSLNGTF
+476 
-489 VSNQPTLTSSNDWQ
+489 
-503 EVQLTATAATATLL
+503 
-517 AIGVNTRLATTVQL
+517 
-531 SIIAYASKKNAITTA
+531 
-546 ILNSLDSISS
+546 
-556 LNGKVRIG
+556 
-564 SVDSWVNNTGY
+564 GY
-575 PFSTFSQVNNNRVNY
+575 PFGTFQQVNDNRVNY

-601 ANINVASG
+601 ANINVPSG
-609 ATVELNYALNITSGR
+609 GTVTLSYLLNVTSGR
-624 LFARLANGSTWT
+624 LFVRLANGSTGT
-636 GDEVQLAGGGV
+636 SEEVQLAGGGV
-647 RQTVKLV
+647 RHTITLT
-654 ASADTKQLKIYSK
+654 ATADTNNIKIYSK

-690 IDSLYSAIASANAI
+690 IDSLYTAVASANAV
-704 LAILSQDSTFDSFVK
+704 LSILSQNSTFDTFTK

-729 AGTAYKQLLNTINA
+729 AGTAYKELMNTVNTI
-743 VSGASTVKMMYKI
+743 SGASTVKMMYKI
-756 SSENAALKIQSR
+756 ESTNAALKIQSR
-768 NGNAWGANEKALTAD
+768 SGNNWGGNEKTLEAD
-783 GKYHEVDLQ
+783 GEYHEIDLP
-792 IASGQVFSGWGVY
+792 ITSGQVFSGWGVY
-805 SQAKSGGYTADVTM
+805 SKAKSGGYAADVTM

-829 TPATAILYGLMMSTA
+829 TPATAILYGLMA
-844 SLDTRVT
+844 SSASVDRRVT
-851 ALENGQVTNQN
+851 ALESGQVANQN
-862 TDVIFPAYFYAVDG
+862 TDVIFPSYFYAVDG
-876 RPLRF
+876 RPQRF
-881 YGANMVSGPRPWRNN
+881 YGANMVSGDRPWR
-896 TDIVLS
+896 DGAEIVLS
-902 SHGYDGKSVLLK
+902 SHGYEGKPVLLK
-914 DADPDAMIMP
+914 NVVPDAMIMP

-931 LNINARADGSGNVF
+931 LNINARADGSRNVF
-945 RKKAAFTKLAA
+945 RKKSAFTKLAA

-982 INATGATYVG
+982 LNATGATYVG
-992 AGSRT
+992 VGSRK
-997 TRGMTDD
+997 TRGMTDQ
-1004 GGYVLPN
+1004 GGYILPN
-1011 TPAAGIPFDGRG
+1011 TPSASIPFDGRG

-1128 FREKIANSRFVIS
+1128 FREKIADSRFVIS

-1146 WSGVSAPQNW
+1146 WSGASAPRNW
-1156 PDFAKWITEKI
+1156 PDFAKWITQKL

-1172 RLSEKIIVAPAWAQL
+1172 RLSEKILVAPAWAQL

-1195 TITATSDTGVQT
+1195 TITATSDTGVQN

>member
-1 MALTLLATNNAEST
+1 MATTDTQQTAQFAAE
-15 LASAISATDTS
+15 AAVSAAEAKQYLIEVQQGYQDISATAQEA
-26 LIVSAGTGAEFP
+26 IN
-38 DAVAGESYFKLTL
+38 
-51 TDAATGSQVEIV
+51 AATAAEAAKSAAE
-63 NVTAKA
+63 TAEQNSS
-69 GDIFTIERAQ
+69 T
-79 EGTLAR
+79 
-85 AWAANDMVANMMTA
+85 
-99 DTLNIIAQ
+99 
-107 YSQQAAASA
+107 SAAASSESATAAAGSA
-116 AQAEEYANNASDYA
+116 AQAEEYKNDASEYA
-130 QNKFTFYK
+130 LNKFTFYK
-138 TASDPDGTI
+138 TPSDPDGTI
-147 AGLAATTDGQSFWVA
+147 AGLAATTNGQSFRVA
-162 QGPDAL
+162 EGPEAT
-168 SAAWQYQNN
+168 AAFKTYENQD
-177 AGVAV
+177 GVAV
-182 LQAKQPGTAAVTG
+182 LQASQPGTAAVTG
-195 TIREF
+195 TIRVF
-200 PTLAAAQA
+200 PTTTAAQA

-303 PVAVGDIITVRYKY
+303 TVAAGDIITVRYKY
-317 SGTGGA
+317 
-323 PTIGLKTSLNGTFV
+323 N
-337 SNQPT
+337 
-342 LTSSND
+342 
-348 WQEVQLTATAATA
+348 
-361 TLLAIGVNTR
+361 
-371 LATTVQ
+371 
-377 LSIIAYAS
+377 
-385 KKNAITT
+385 
-392 AILNSLDSISSLNGK
+392 
-407 VRIGSVDSWVNNNL
+407 
-421 YPFDSLSS
+421 
-429 PNENSVS
+429 
-436 MNVAAVSTIAYREA
+436 
-450 YSALLSPVA
+450 
-459 VGDII
+459 
-464 TVRYKYSGTGGA
+464 GTGGA

-756 SSENAALKIQSR
+756 SSANAALKIQSR

-1011 TPAAGIPFDGRG
+1011 TPSAGIPFDGRG

>member
-1 MALTLLATNNAEST
+1 
-15 LASAISATDTS
+15 
-26 LIVSAGTGAEFP
+26 F
-38 DAVAGESYFKLTL
+38 
-51 TDAATGSQVEIV
+51 
-63 NVTAKA
+63 
-69 GDIFTIERAQ
+69 
-79 EGTLAR
+79 
-85 AWAANDMVANMMTA
+85 
-99 DTLNIIAQ
+99 
-107 YSQQAAASA
+107 
-116 AQAEEYANNASDYA
+116 
-130 QNKFTFYK
+130 
-138 TASDPDGTI
+138 
-147 AGLAATTDGQSFWVA
+147 
-162 QGPDAL
+162 
-168 SAAWQYQNN
+168 
-177 AGVAV
+177 
-182 LQAKQPGTAAVTG
+182 
-195 TIREF
+195 
-200 PTLAAAQA
+200 
-208 DADAGNILNGGK
+208 
-220 CFALNSSDNIIAD
+220 
-233 EYANTSGTLTAT
+233 
-245 GRRIASRKSVVIGC
+245 SV
-259 VDAWV
+259 
-264 NNNLYPFDSL
+264 
-274 SSPNENSVSMNV
+274 
-286 AAVST
+286 
-291 IAYREAYSALLS
+291 
-303 PVAVGDIITVRYKY
+303 
-317 SGTGGA
+317 
-323 PTIGLKTSLNGTFV
+323 
-337 SNQPT
+337 
-342 LTSSND
+342 
-348 WQEVQLTATAATA
+348 
-361 TLLAIGVNTR
+361 
-371 LATTVQ
+371 
-377 LSIIAYAS
+377 
-385 KKNAITT
+385 
-392 AILNSLDSISSLNGK
+392 
-407 VRIGSVDSWVNNNL
+407 
-421 YPFDSLSS
+421 
-429 PNENSVS
+429 
-436 MNVAAVSTIAYREA
+436 
-450 YSALLSPVA
+450 
-459 VGDII
+459 
-464 TVRYKYSGTGGA
+464 
-476 PTIGLKTSLNGTF
+476 
-489 VSNQPTLTSSNDWQ
+489 
-503 EVQLTATAATATLL
+503 
-517 AIGVNTRLATTVQL
+517 
-531 SIIAYASKKNAITTA
+531 
-546 ILNSLDSISS
+546 
-556 LNGKVRIG
+556 
-564 SVDSWVNNTGY
+564 
-575 PFSTFSQVNNNRVNY
+575 FSQVNNNRVNY
-590 ANASG
+590 VNSTG

-636 GDEVQLAGGGV
+636 GDEVQLSGGGV

-756 SSENAALKIQSR
+756 SSANAALKIQSR
-768 NGNAWGANEKALTAD
+768 NGNAWGANEKSLVAD
-783 GKYHEVDLQ
+783 GKYHEVDLA
-792 IASGQVFSGWGVY
+792 ISSGQVFSGWGVY
-805 SQAKSGGYTADVTM
+805 SQAKAGGYTADVTM
-819 IPISADGVFF
+819 VPISANGVFF
-829 TPATAILYGLMMSTA
+829 TPATAILYGLMASSA
-844 SLDTRVT
+844 SLDSRVT

-914 DADPDAMIMP
+914 DAVPDAMIMP

-931 LNINARADGSGNVF
+931 ININARADGSGNVF
-945 RKKAAFTKLAA
+945 RKEAAFTKLAA
-956 TQTGS
+956 AQTGS

-982 INATGATYVG
+982 LNATGATYVG

-1011 TPAAGIPFDGRG
+1011 TPSAGIPFDGRG

-1079 IFDVTAWMAASG
+1079 IFDVTAWMAAAG

-1098 VVVIQ
+1098 VVIIQ

-1128 FREKIANSRFVIS
+1128 FREKIANTRFVIS

-1156 PDFAKWITEKI
+1156 PDFAKWITQKI

>member
-1 MALTLLATNNAEST
+1 MATTDTQQTAQFAAE
-15 LASAISATDTS
+15 AAVSAAEAKQYLIEVQQGYQDISATAQEA
-26 LIVSAGTGAEFP
+26 IN
-38 DAVAGESYFKLTL
+38 
-51 TDAATGSQVEIV
+51 AATAAEAAKSAAE
-63 NVTAKA
+63 TAEQNSS
-69 GDIFTIERAQ
+69 T
-79 EGTLAR
+79 
-85 AWAANDMVANMMTA
+85 
-99 DTLNIIAQ
+99 
-107 YSQQAAASA
+107 SAAASSESATAAAGSA
-116 AQAEEYANNASDYA
+116 AQAEEYKNDASEYA
-130 QNKFTFYK
+130 LNKFTFYK
-138 TASDPDGTI
+138 TPSDPDGTI
-147 AGLAATTDGQSFWVA
+147 AGLAATTNGQSFRVA
-162 QGPDAL
+162 EGPGAT
-168 SAAWQYQNN
+168 AAFKTYENQD
-177 AGVAV
+177 GVAV
-182 LQAKQPGTAAVTG
+182 LQASQPGTAAVTG
-195 TIREF
+195 TIRVF
-200 PTLAAAQA
+200 PTTTAAQA

-220 CFALNSSDNIIAD
+220 CFALNASENIIAD
-233 EYANTSGTLTAT
+233 EYENNSGTLTPT

-342 LTSSND
+342 LTASTD
-348 WQEVQLTATAATA
+348 WQEVQLIATAATA

-371 LATTVQ
+371 LATAAQ
-377 LSIIAYAS
+377 LSIIAYTS

-392 AILNSLDSISSLNGK
+392 AILNAMDSVSGLNGK
-407 VRIGSVDSWVNNNL
+407 VRIGSITAWINN
-421 YPFDSLSS
+421 
-429 PNENSVS
+429 
-436 MNVAAVSTIAYREA
+436 
-450 YSALLSPVA
+450 
-459 VGDII
+459 G
-464 TVRYKYSGTGGA
+464 
-476 PTIGLKTSLNGTF
+476 
-489 VSNQPTLTSSNDWQ
+489 
-503 EVQLTATAATATLL
+503 
-517 AIGVNTRLATTVQL
+517 
-531 SIIAYASKKNAITTA
+531 
-546 ILNSLDSISS
+546 
-556 LNGKVRIG
+556 
-564 SVDSWVNNTGY
+564 GY
-575 PFSTFSQVNNNRVNY
+575 PFGTFQQVNDNRVNY

-601 ANINVASG
+601 ANINVPSG
-609 ATVELNYALNITSGR
+609 GTVTLSYLLNVTSGR
-624 LFARLANGSTWT
+624 LFVRLANGSTGT
-636 GDEVQLAGGGV
+636 SEEVQLAGGGV
-647 RQTVKLV
+647 RHTITLT
-654 ASADTKQLKIYSK
+654 ATADTNNIKIYSK

-690 IDSLYSAIASANAI
+690 IDSLYTAVASANAV
-704 LAILSQDSTFDSFVK
+704 LSILSQNSTFDTFTK

-729 AGTAYKQLLNTINA
+729 SGTAYKELMNTVNTI
-743 VSGASTVKMMYKI
+743 SGASTVKMMYKI
-756 SSENAALKIQSR
+756 ESTNAALKIQSR
-768 NGNAWGANEKALTAD
+768 SGNNWGGNEKTLEAD
-783 GKYHEVDLQ
+783 GEYHEIDLP
-792 IASGQVFSGWGVY
+792 ITSGQVFSGWGVY
-805 SQAKSGGYTADVTM
+805 SKAKSGGYAADVTM

-829 TPATAILYGLMMSTA
+829 TPATAILYGLMA
-844 SLDTRVT
+844 SSASVDRRVT
-851 ALENGQVTNQN
+851 ALESGQVANQN
-862 TDVIFPAYFYAVDG
+862 TDVIFPSYFYAVDG
-876 RPLRF
+876 RPQRF
-881 YGANMVSGPRPWRNN
+881 YGANMVSGDRPWR
-896 TDIVLS
+896 DGAEIVLS
-902 SHGYDGKSVLLK
+902 SHGYEGKPVLLK
-914 DADPDAMIMP
+914 NVVPDAMIMP

-931 LNINARADGSGNVF
+931 LNINARADGSRNVF
-945 RKKAAFTKLAA
+945 RKKSAFTKLAA

-982 INATGATYVG
+982 LNATGATYVG
-992 AGSRT
+992 VGSRK
-997 TRGMTDD
+997 TRGMTDQ
-1004 GGYVLPN
+1004 GGYILPN
-1011 TPAAGIPFDGRG
+1011 TPSASIPFDGRG

-1128 FREKIANSRFVIS
+1128 FREKIADSRFVIS

-1146 WSGVSAPQNW
+1146 WSGASAPRNW
-1156 PDFAKWITEKI
+1156 PDFAKWITQKL

-1172 RLSEKIIVAPAWAQL
+1172 RLSEKILVAPAWAQL

-1195 TITATSDTGVQT
+1195 TITATSDTGVQN

>member
-1 MALTLLATNNAEST
+1 MATTDTQQTAQFAAE
-15 LASAISATDTS
+15 AAVSAAEAKQYLIEVQQGYQDISATAQEA
-26 LIVSAGTGAEFP
+26 IN
-38 DAVAGESYFKLTL
+38 
-51 TDAATGSQVEIV
+51 AATAAEAAKSAAE
-63 NVTAKA
+63 TAEQNSS
-69 GDIFTIERAQ
+69 T
-79 EGTLAR
+79 
-85 AWAANDMVANMMTA
+85 
-99 DTLNIIAQ
+99 
-107 YSQQAAASA
+107 SAAASSESATAAAGSA
-116 AQAEEYANNASDYA
+116 AQAEEYKNDASEYA
-130 QNKFTFYK
+130 LNKFTFYK
-138 TASDPDGTI
+138 TPSDPDGTI
-147 AGLAATTDGQSFWVA
+147 AGLAATTNGQSFRVA
-162 QGPDAL
+162 EGPEAT
-168 SAAWQYQNN
+168 AAFKTYENQD
-177 AGVAV
+177 GVAV
-182 LQAKQPGTAAVTG
+182 LQASQPGTAAVTG
-195 TIREF
+195 TIRVF
-200 PTLAAAQA
+200 PTIAAAQA

-407 VRIGSVDSWVNNNL
+407 VRIGSVDSWVNNN
-421 YPFDSLSS
+421 
-429 PNENSVS
+429 
-436 MNVAAVSTIAYREA
+436 
-450 YSALLSPVA
+450 
-459 VGDII
+459 
-464 TVRYKYSGTGGA
+464 
-476 PTIGLKTSLNGTF
+476 
-489 VSNQPTLTSSNDWQ
+489 
-503 EVQLTATAATATLL
+503 
-517 AIGVNTRLATTVQL
+517 
-531 SIIAYASKKNAITTA
+531 
-546 ILNSLDSISS
+546 
-556 LNGKVRIG
+556 
-564 SVDSWVNNTGY
+564 GY

-636 GDEVQLAGGGV
+636 GDEVQLSGGGV

-667 AEVSSGSIFAEVNY
+667 AEVSSGSVFAEVNY

-690 IDSLYSAIASANAI
+690 IDSLYSAVASANAI